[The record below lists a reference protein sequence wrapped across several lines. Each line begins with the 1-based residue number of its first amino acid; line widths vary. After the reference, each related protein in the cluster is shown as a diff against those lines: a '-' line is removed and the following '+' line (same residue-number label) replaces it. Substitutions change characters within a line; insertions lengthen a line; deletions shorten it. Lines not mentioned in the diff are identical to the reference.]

1 MNARAW
7 YLGCGREDVGEC
19 AVLVGDRGRVETAAT
34 LLSDPRWLNQ
44 DRGLTTVTGTR
55 EGRRITVS
63 AFGMGAPIAAIV
75 LHELASVGVRTFLRL
90 GTALTLPPVQL
101 GDLVLAHGAIRGEST
116 SRTYLPLEF
125 PALADPALT
134 NALIRAAEDA
144 GRRWVG
150 GLIASYDGFYTQ
162 MFVPGGDRAEAAPET
177 AAPAGSAGNEGN
189 GGNGG
194 AGRAVAA
201 GRKGPAAGVMA
212 PVGAAVRPVLSLA
225 PAPAPPFEELSR
237 LGVVGI
243 DMETSAILTVARA
256 LGVRAGSLC
265 LGTVDGI
272 HHDRLSADVR
282 KEAELTLLDI
292 GMRGLL
298 EASAQA

>member
-7 YLGCGREDVGEC
+7 YLGCGREDVGAC

-116 SRTYLPLEF
+116 
-125 PALADPALT
+125 
-134 NALIRAAEDA
+134 
-144 GRRWVG
+144 
-150 GLIASYDGFYTQ
+150 
-162 MFVPGGDRAEAAPET
+162 
-177 AAPAGSAGNEGN
+177 
-189 GGNGG
+189 
-194 AGRAVAA
+194 
-201 GRKGPAAGVMA
+201 
-212 PVGAAVRPVLSLA
+212 
-225 PAPAPPFEELSR
+225 
-237 LGVVGI
+237 
-243 DMETSAILTVARA
+243 
-256 LGVRAGSLC
+256 
-265 LGTVDGI
+265 
-272 HHDRLSADVR
+272 
-282 KEAELTLLDI
+282 
-292 GMRGLL
+292 
-298 EASAQA
+298 